1 MPAGAFF
8 PGLRPPGTCQR
19 FQHRSGL
26 PRLFLRSSLRHHLAV
41 DLSFIPVNRYIELA
55 ETAPEFL
62 DVRIAVHAG
71 TNDIR
76 ILFLYAPRKA
86 AGTGTVA
93 VARLVRQ
100 QAPENVHDEFSVFVQ
115 AYALRL
121 SVF

>member
-1 MPAGAFF
+1 MSCFF
-8 PGLRPPGTCQR
+8 MSLFFLSLFFIFMIQSFHILR
-19 FQHRSGL
+19 F
-26 PRLFLRSSLRHHLAV
+26 
-41 DLSFIPVNRYIELA
+41 SFIPVNRYIELA